1 MANTKKVSNSKKST
15 VENKKVGNK
24 NNVVSKSENKTVDIS
39 KKVIE
44 AHNVNYKYPDGYRA
58 IKNVSFYVNEGEKI
72 GIIGANGAG
81 KSTMLKLLTGIL
93 NAESGKITIKDILL
107 NKKNLKEIR
116 KKVGFVFQES
126 DNQLFMNTVYDDIA
140 FGLRSSKEDEEN
152 IKIKIDNILEKF
164 QIERLRNKQ
173 IYKLSGGEKK
183 VVAIAGIIV
192 MSPEIILMDEVTS
205 SLDPKSRRTVINLIK
220 DLKETIVIA
229 SHDLDMVLEVCDRV
243 LVFNNG
249 EIIQE
254 GPAYP
259 ILSNKKIMEESDL
272 ELPLSLI
279 KK

>member
-1 MANTKKVSNSKKST
+1 M
-15 VENKKVGNK
+15 
-24 NNVVSKSENKTVDIS
+24 S

-58 IKNVSFYVNEGEKI
+58 IKNVSFYVNEGEKL

-93 NAESGKITIKDILL
+93 KAESGKITVKDILL
-107 NKKNLKEIR
+107 NKKNLKEI
-116 KKVGFVFQES
+116 KKIGFVFQES

-140 FGLRSSKEDEEN
+140 FGLRSSKKDEEN
-152 IKIKIDNILEKF
+152 IKLKIDNILEKF

-229 SHDLDMVLEVCDRV
+229 S
-243 LVFNNG
+243 
-249 EIIQE
+249 
-254 GPAYP
+254 
-259 ILSNKKIMEESDL
+259 
-272 ELPLSLI
+272 
-279 KK
+279 

>member
-1 MANTKKVSNSKKST
+1 
-15 VENKKVGNK
+15 
-24 NNVVSKSENKTVDIS
+24 
-39 KKVIE
+39 
-44 AHNVNYKYPDGYRA
+44 
-58 IKNVSFYVNEGEKI
+58 
-72 GIIGANGAG
+72 
-81 KSTMLKLLTGIL
+81 
-93 NAESGKITIKDILL
+93 
-107 NKKNLKEIR
+107 
-116 KKVGFVFQES
+116 
-126 DNQLFMNTVYDDIA
+126 MNTVYDDIA
-140 FGLRSSKEDEEN
+140 FGLRSSKKDEEN
-152 IKIKIDNILEKF
+152 IKLKIDSILEEF

-229 SHDLDMVLEVCDRV
+229 SHDLDMILDVRDRV

-259 ILSNKKIMEESDL
+259 ILSNKKIMEESNL

-279 KK
+279 

>member
-1 MANTKKVSNSKKST
+1 MSNKII
-15 VENKKVGNK
+15 E
-24 NNVVSKSENKTVDIS
+24 VDHID
-39 KKVIE
+39 
-44 AHNVNYKYPDGYRA
+44 YKYPDGYRA
-58 IKNVSFYVNEGEKI
+58 IKDISFYVGEGEKL

-93 NAESGKITIKDILL
+93 NAENGKITVNDILL

-140 FGLRSSKEDEEN
+140 FGLRSSKKDEED
-152 IKIKIDNILEKF
+152 IKLKIDTILEEF

-192 MSPEIILMDEVTS
+192 MNPEIILMDEVTA
-205 SLDPKSRRTVINLIK
+205 SLDPKSRRTVINLIT
-220 DLKETIVIA
+220 DLKETIVIT
-229 SHDLDMVLEVCDRV
+229 SHDLDMILDVCDRV

-254 GPAYP
+254 GDPYS
-259 ILSNKKIMEESDL
+259 ILSDKKIMEESNL

>member
-1 MANTKKVSNSKKST
+1 
-15 VENKKVGNK
+15 
-24 NNVVSKSENKTVDIS
+24 
-39 KKVIE
+39 
-44 AHNVNYKYPDGYRA
+44 
-58 IKNVSFYVNEGEKI
+58 
-72 GIIGANGAG
+72 
-81 KSTMLKLLTGIL
+81 
-93 NAESGKITIKDILL
+93 
-107 NKKNLKEIR
+107 
-116 KKVGFVFQES
+116 
-126 DNQLFMNTVYDDIA
+126 MNTVYDDIA
-140 FGLRSSKEDEEN
+140 FGLRSSKKDEEN
-152 IKIKIDNILEKF
+152 IKLKIDSILEEF

-259 ILSNKKIMEESDL
+259 ILSNKKIMEESNL

-279 KK
+279 KNKFIKKC

>member
-1 MANTKKVSNSKKST
+1 M
-15 VENKKVGNK
+15 
-24 NNVVSKSENKTVDIS
+24 S

-44 AHNVNYKYPDGYRA
+44 VDNVDYKYPDGYRA
-58 IKNVSFYVNEGEKI
+58 IKDVSFYVREGEKI

-81 KSTMLKLLTGIL
+81 KSTILKLITGIL
-93 NAESGKITIKDILL
+93 TAENGKVIVNNILL

-116 KKVGFVFQES
+116 KKIGFVFQES

-140 FGLRSSKEDEEN
+140 FGLRSSKENEEN
-152 IKIKIDNILEKF
+152 INLKIDTILKEF

-183 VVAIAGIIV
+183 AVAIAGILV

-229 SHDLDMVLEVCDRV
+229 SHDLDMILDVCDRV
-243 LVFNNG
+243 LVFSNG

-254 GPAYP
+254 GSSYS
-259 ILSNKKIMEESDL
+259 ILSNKKIMEESNL
-272 ELPLSLI
+272 ELPLSLL